1 MKCDCVLP
9 NLFVGPDPRDEAD
22 FEQLRSMKITAILS
36 LQTDGDVRMGDLR
49 SRRSAATKLGLA
61 FHNVPVVDFDR
72 AELRRKLPHCVAAL
86 NNLLEAG
93 EIVYLHCTAGVNRSP
108 TVAVA
113 FLHWK
118 LGWTLDQALTHLLAV
133 RNCCPDTEVILKSA
147 AVQAIDPTP
156 SSV

>member
-36 LQTDGDVRMGDLR
+36 LQTDEDVRIGDLR
-49 SRRSAATKLGLA
+49 SRRSEATKHGLA
-61 FHNVPVVDFDR
+61 FHSVPVVDFDR
-72 AELRRKLPHCVAAL
+72 VELRRKLPDCVTVL
-86 NNLLEAG
+86 DNLLKAG
-93 EIVYLHCTAGVNRSP
+93 QTVYLHCTAGVNRSP

-118 LGWTLDQALTHLLAV
+118 LGWTLDQALAHLLAV
-133 RNCCPDTEVILKSA
+133 RNCCPDAEVIRVKSD
-147 AVQAIDPTP
+147 AVKAIDP
-156 SSV
+156 SRL